1 MEKFTQFWYF
11 LLLKS
16 KTLAQVTSMK
26 IQVQLQLDCYTSF
39 CRRTAGPSSPQRCRR
54 PRTSWNQWN
63 EPSATT
69 LNVSDRRFATSTL
82 KDFEPLKE
90 DESRFVFS
98 TIGSK
103 TMASHIFCNS
113 LESVLDHSPTLHPVD
128 QEKANLKLRSKA
140 KKSQMP
146 KQPEAAMSLP
156 SPMHFFAAPER
167 RVPLGDGN

>member
-1 MEKFTQFWYF
+1 M
-11 LLLKS
+11 
-16 KTLAQVTSMK
+16 
-26 IQVQLQLDCYTSF
+26 
-39 CRRTAGPSSPQRCRR
+39 
-54 PRTSWNQWN
+54 
-63 EPSATT
+63 
-69 LNVSDRRFATSTL
+69 
-82 KDFEPLKE
+82 
-90 DESRFVFS
+90 FVFS